1 MVIENERVQDVDG
14 YHYELIGY
22 PVSCNGS
29 ETVQPASL
37 SAIMP
42 SVMKIP
48 MKYLEGSHGGV
59 VDMVGTTTEW
69 WTSLNYVMNY
79 VCL

>member
-48 MKYLEGSHGGV
+48 MKILRMIAWRRGGHGGSSNGV
-59 VDMVGTTTEW
+59 VDV
-69 WTSLNYVMNY
+69 V
-79 VCL
+79 